1 MGAPVLS
8 LWGDANAYKE
18 GRAYKN
24 PFTDERLP
32 SVTTILKMADKG
44 GLAQWAADKAME
56 WAVVNWS
63 LLGQRSDEDAL
74 KAGRYRWKDVRDERA
89 EVGTGVHE
97 TVEAIHTG
105 SDVRPF
111 LDDEQDR
118 IMERFDEFNFVHHVV
133 PVYTE
138 FTVWSPDAYAGTADG
153 LWLIDGELWL
163 IDVKTSK
170 NIWPEHFCQLA
181 ALRHA
186 PLALIR
192 VPEGTEDAVPH
203 KDKEKNISWWVQ
215 IDNPA
220 LQADKVGILHL
231 REDKWELVQ
240 VENLELH
247 QAKFD
252 GYAQVHSA
260 TQKLKA
266 IEAAKE
272 KAAKAAEKEKEIIS
286 A

>member
-1 MGAPVLS
+1 MGAPTLS
-8 LWGDANAYKE
+8 QWGDANAYKE
-18 GRAYKN
+18 GRAYKH
-24 PFTDERLP
+24 PGTDERLP
-32 SVTTILKMADKG
+32 SITTILKMADKG
-44 GLAQWAADKAME
+44 GLAQWAADCAMD
-56 WAVVNWS
+56 WAVKNWS

-97 TVEAIHTG
+97 AIEAIHTG
-105 SDVRPF
+105 SGVFPF

-118 IMERFDEFNFVHHVV
+118 IMEKWDEFNFVHHAV

-138 FTVWSPDAYAGTADG
+138 FTVWWADHYAGTGDG

-163 IDVKTSK
+163 IDIKTSK
-170 NIWPEHFCQLA
+170 NTWPEHFCQLA

-186 PLALIR
+186 PHAMIR
-192 VPEGTEDAVPH
+192 VDEGTEGAVSH
-203 KDKEKNISWWVQ
+203 KDKEKNISWWSQV
-215 IDNPA
+215 DNPA

-231 REDKWELVQ
+231 REDKWELIE
-240 VENLELH
+240 VENLEIH
-247 QAKFD
+247 QEIFN
-252 GYAQVHSA
+252 GYEQVHYA
-260 TQKLKA
+260 KKKLQA

-272 KAAKAAEKEKEIIS
+272 KAIKAAEKEKETIS